1 VREQAAPKRGDVT
14 SLLVAFARGQ
24 REAADELIPLVYD
37 ELRRIARQRRFR
49 WGSEDS
55 PGTTSLVH
63 EAYTNLVDR
72 QRCEWSDRQHFFHF
86 ASVAMRN
93 VLIDNARRVQR
104 RKRAGN
110 HVDASLDEIVL
121 VSENRTEELIAVD
134 EALSRLEAAD
144 QRLSRIVEC
153 RFYGGLTIDETA
165 EALDLSPATVK
176 RGWDTARAWLF
187 KELRGSAASVI
198 PAQ

>member
-1 VREQAAPKRGDVT
+1 VT
-14 SLLVAFARGQ
+14 SLLAAFARGH

-49 WGSEDS
+49 WGAGLS

-63 EAYTNLVDR
+63 EAYANLVDR
-72 QRCEWSDRQHFFHF
+72 QRSAWSDRQHFFRF

-104 RKRAGN
+104 RKRAGGGAA
-110 HVDASLDEIVL
+110 ASLDDIVL
-121 VSENRTEELIAVD
+121 VSENRTEDLIAVD

-187 KELRGSAASVI
+187 KELRGSTAP